1 MSSDETTNTECLKVD
16 VEEALDFL
24 QNLCGSGNWHLT
36 AIIPDGA
43 VRNRTFGP
51 SERGAA
57 ADSIST
63 NSGIRNIY
71 VHVNTLK
78 EGIKNVK
85 AKKEHIAAAAYVHI
99 DIDDADGRERVK
111 AFAIPPTA
119 IVASGGGYN
128 AYWKLTE
135 PLADIEAA
143 ESINRWLVQELN
155 GDSAAT
161 DVSRILRVPG
171 TMNLPTK
178 KKLERGRVPVMAHV
192 VKEMTDWTLAYPA
205 EQFGKV
211 ELPKSASKGKGLISK
226 KVSEVA
232 EVAVRDLPDV
242 LDERLV
248 RVALTGDDPER
259 PRGKEDARYP
269 SRSEAVF
276 AVACGLGRAGLS
288 AEEIAGVLINPALG
302 ISASILEKRNP
313 RDEALRQA
321 TKALLAIGDDWPD
334 GVQPKTGIPNSG
346 FQNTQAAILRLGI
359 VCRFDVYRN
368 RMTVSGQ
375 VLQQFVGDYSDR
387 ISLFVRDLIGKH
399 FGFDPG
405 NERTN
410 DSIVNLCSLNMFDPV
425 RDYLDSLKW
434 DGVSR
439 INKFLIKFCG
449 ADDSVYTEAVSAI
462 TFIAAVRRVRSPGIK
477 FDTIPVWEGVQGSG
491 KSTAIKILASSE
503 FFSDQDL
510 LALDQKAQMEVMEG
524 VWIFEICELAGMRH
538 TEVNKIKAF
547 ASRSTDKARP
557 AYGRVAEIRPRRG
570 ILIGTTNDDE
580 YLKDETGN
588 RRFWPVA
595 TDKIDLPAIAAVR
608 DQLWAEAAIREANG
622 ESITL
627 PETLWVLAAVEQAKR
642 VSPDP
647 WADTLTSIKGIVL
660 NGREIIATQYLLTQV
675 LNIRSIEN
683 NNYLGKR
690 LARVMRGLG
699 WNGSETLTFRY
710 GQKAKGYWRTSTLE
724 DDPAEDPI

>member
-1 MSSDETTNTECLKVD
+1 MSSDEKINTEPPKVD
-16 VEEALDFL
+16 VEEALTFL

-57 ADSIST
+57 ADSIIT

-71 VHVNTLK
+71 VHVNPLK

-85 AKKEHIAAAAYVHI
+85 AKKENIFAAAYVHL
-99 DIDDADGRERVK
+99 DIDDADGLERLK
-111 AFAIPPTA
+111 AFAILPTA

-128 AYWKLTE
+128 AYWRLAE
-135 PLADIEAA
+135 PLADTGVA

-155 GDSAAT
+155 GDPAAT

-171 TMNLPTK
+171 TINLPNK
-178 KKLERGRVPVMAHV
+178 KKLERGRVPVMARV
-192 VKEMTDWTLAYPA
+192 VQEMTDWSLAYSA

-211 ELPKSASKGKGLISK
+211 EFAKSTAKSKVLTSK

-232 EVAVRDLPDV
+232 EVAVRDLPEG

-259 PRGKEDARYP
+259 PRGKENARYP

-276 AVACGLGRAGLS
+276 AVACGLGRAGLP
-288 AEEIAGVLINPALG
+288 AEEIAGVLLNPALG
-302 ISASILEKRNP
+302 ISACILEKRSP

-387 ISLFVRDLIGKH
+387 ISLFVRDLIGKN

-410 DSIVNLCSLNMFDPV
+410 DSIVHLSTLNAFDPV

-434 DGVSR
+434 DGVAR
-439 INKFLIKFCG
+439 INEFLTKFCG
-449 ADDSVYTEAVSAI
+449 ADDSEYTKAISAI
-462 TFIAAVRRVRSPGIK
+462 TLIAAVRRVRSPGIK

-491 KSTAIKILASSE
+491 KSTAIKILASPE
-503 FFSDQDL
+503 FFSDQDIL
-510 LALDQKAQMEVMEG
+510 ILDQKAQMEVMEG
-524 VWIFEICELAGMRH
+524 VWLYEIGELAGMRH

-557 AYGRVAEIRPRRG
+557 AYCRVAENRPRRG

-595 TDKIDLPAIAAVR
+595 TDKIDLPAIAEAR
-608 DQLWAEAAIREANG
+608 DLLWAEAAAREAKG

-627 PETLWVLAAVEQAKR
+627 PETLWVLAAAEQAKR

-647 WADTLTSIKGIVL
+647 WVDTVANAKGMVV
-660 NGREIIATQYLLTQV
+660 NGREILATQYLVAEV
-675 LNIRSIEN
+675 LNIRNIEN
-683 NNYLGKR
+683 SNYIGKR

-699 WNGSETLTFRY
+699 WNGPETLTFQY
-710 GQKAKGYWRTSTLE
+710 GHKAKGYWRTSAKE
-724 DDPAEDPI
+724 DDPADDPI